1 MGATEAVQTMSMY
14 CGEFC
19 GKWRDQI
26 KSQVRHATKYDVD
39 MVFIKQVGPGQ
50 YDLRFQLYNP
60 YDQHSILINW
70 FGSACCP
77 ESAEAMAY
85 QDYYENNF

>member
-1 MGATEAVQTMSMY
+1 MAANKAIQTMAIY
-14 CGEFC
+14 CGQYC

-26 KSQVRHATKYDVD
+26 KKQMMHATKYEVKL
-39 MVFIKQVGPGQ
+39 VFIKQVGPGQ
-50 YDLRFQLYNP
+50 YDLRFQLYRAS
-60 YDQHSILINW
+60 DEHIILENW
-70 FGSACCP
+70 FGSACCK